1 MKNQKGFS
9 LVELLV
15 VVVII
20 GIIAAIAIPSLL
32 ASRRSANEGS
42 AAANLRTI
50 HSAQATYLS
59 TQNVY
64 GTFTELN
71 GAGLLD
77 GSFTGTP
84 VVKSTYTINMDP
96 TADALAY
103 CAGAVSSDTA
113 ARTYG
118 VDDSGVVQFYAAG
131 TATPCATGVLTAGT
145 VLGQTAP

>member
-1 MKNQKGFS
+1 MKNEKGFS

-32 ASRRSANEGS
+32 ASRRSANEAS

-64 GTFTELN
+64 GTFAQLN
-71 GAGLLD
+71 TAGLLD
-77 GSFTGTP
+77 TSFTASP
-84 VVKSTYTINMDP
+84 VVKSTYTINMANTGDN
-96 TADALAY
+96 LAY
-103 CAGAVSSDTA
+103 CAGATSSDTA

-118 VDDSGVVQFYAAG
+118 VDSSGVVQFYAAG
-131 TATPCATGVLTAGT
+131 AATPCAAGVLTAGT